1 VSHIVSEELK
11 QTHKELAKVWA
22 ADPTKFVRTI
32 LGADPDPWQTEVMN
46 AVSQQKRGISI
57 RSGHGVGKTSCL
69 SWLALWWLAVH
80 HNAKVIVTAPTSAQ
94 LHDALLP
101 EAKSWLKQSDPEF
114 RDMYIIR
121 ADRIEFESDPER
133 NFISARTSRAEKPDA
148 LQGVHAEHVL
158 LIADEASG
166 VPEQVYEAAGGSMSA
181 HHATMVLAGNPVRS
195 SGYFYDTFHKLKERW
210 ATFHVSCEDTPRVSH
225 EYIEECRLRYGEESN
240 TYRVRVLG
248 EFPRGDD
255 DTVIPQELIVA
266 AINRDVEPT
275 SFGPTV
281 WGVDVARFGADSS
294 ALCKRKGNAITEPV
308 RLWRGLDTMQ
318 LTGAIKA
325 EYDSCLEKPAEIFVD
340 AIGLG
345 AGVADRLRELELPA
359 YAINVSESPAM
370 GQHYLNLRAELWY
383 KAKNWLE
390 GRDVRLPSDDRLKAE
405 LATVRYNYTS
415 SGRVKIESK
424 SDLKKRGVAS
434 PDSADAFVL
443 TFASDAGTVMGRS
456 GRHMGRIKRAIA
468 GIV

>member
-1 VSHIVSEELK
+1 MDFYPHI
-11 QTHKELAKVWA
+11 AKFRK
-22 ADPTKFVRTI
+22 DPTLFVDTM
-32 LGADPDPWQTEVMN
+32 LGASPDEWQSEVMA
-46 AVSQQKRGISI
+46 AVAEQKRGISI

-69 SWLALWWLAVH
+69 SWLALWWIAVH
-80 HNAKVIVTAPTSAQ
+80 YNAKVVITAPTSAQ

-101 EAKSWLKQSDPEF
+101 EAKSWLQQAPEGF
-114 RDMYIIR
+114 REMFTVR
-121 ADRIEFESDPER
+121 ADRIELLADPQR

-158 LIADEASG
+158 LICDEASG

-195 SGYFYDTFHKLKERW
+195 TGYFYDTFHKLAERW
-210 ATFHVSCEDTPRVSH
+210 KTFHVSCEDTPRVSN

-248 EFPRGDD
+248 KFPRGDD

-266 AINRDVEPT
+266 AISRDVEPT
-275 SFGPTV
+275 KFGPTV

-294 ALCKRKGNAITEPV
+294 ALCKRKGNAITEPI
-308 RLWRGLDTMQ
+308 RLWRNLDTMQ

-325 EYDSCLEKPAEIFVD
+325 EYDSAMEKPAEIFVD

-345 AGVADRLRELELPA
+345 AGVADRLRELELPS

-370 GQHYLNLRAELWY
+370 GNHYLNLRAELWY

-390 GRDVRLPSDDRLKAE
+390 GRDVRLPGDDRLKAE
-405 LATVRYNYTS
+405 LATVRYNFTS
-415 SGRVKIESK
+415 SGRIKIESK
-424 SDLKKRGVAS
+424 ADLKKRGIAS

-456 GRHMGRIKRAIA
+456 GRHMGKIKRSLV

>member
-1 VSHIVSEELK
+1 MDFYLPI
-11 QTHKELAKVWA
+11 AKYRK
-22 ADPTKFVRTI
+22 DPTLFVNTM
-32 LGADPDPWQTEVMN
+32 LGAQPDKWQSEVMA
-46 AVSQQKRGISI
+46 AVAKQNRGVSI

-69 SWLALWWLAVH
+69 SWLALWWVTVH
-80 HNAKVIVTAPTSAQ
+80 YHAKVVITAPTSAQ

-101 EAKSWLKQSDPEF
+101 EAKSWLKQAPEGF
-114 RDMYIIR
+114 REMFIVR
-121 ADRIEFESDPER
+121 ADRIELAEDPQR
-133 NFISARTSRAEKPDA
+133 NFISARTSRAEQPDA

-195 SGYFYDTFHKLKERW
+195 SGYFYDTFHKLADRW
-210 ATFHVSCEDTPRVSH
+210 NTFHVSCETTDRVSE
-225 EYIEECRLRYGEESN
+225 EYVEECKLRYGEESN

-255 DTVIPQELIVA
+255 DTVIPQELISS
-266 AINRDVEPT
+266 AIDRDVVPT
-275 SFGPTV
+275 MFGSTI

-308 RLWRGLDTMQ
+308 QLWRNLDTMQ

-325 EYDSCLEKPAEIFVD
+325 EYDSCTEKPAEIFVD

-345 AGVADRLRELELPA
+345 AGVADRLREMGLPA

-370 GQHYLNLRAELWY
+370 GNHYLNLRAELWY
-383 KAKNWLE
+383 KAKTWLE
-390 GRDVRLPSDDRLKAE
+390 GRDVRLPNDERLKSE
-405 LATVRYNYTS
+405 LVTVRYTYTS
-415 SGRVKIESK
+415 NGRVKIESK
-424 SDLKKRGVAS
+424 AELKKRGVQS

-443 TFASDAGTVMGRS
+443 TFASDAGTAIGGRS
-456 GRHMGRIKRAIA
+456 GRRMGKIKRDIA

>member
-1 VSHIVSEELK
+1 VDFSPHI
-11 QTHKELAKVWA
+11 AKWRR
-22 ADPTKFVRTI
+22 DPTLFVRSM
-32 LGADPDPWQTEVMN
+32 LNAKPDEWQSEVMN
-46 AVSQQKRGISI
+46 AVANQDRGVSI

-69 SWLALWWLAVH
+69 SWLAIWWIAVH
-80 HNAKVIVTAPTSAQ
+80 YNAKVVITAPTSAQ

-101 EAKSWLKQSDPEF
+101 EAKSWLKQAPEGF
-114 RDMYIIR
+114 QENFIVR
-121 ADRIEFESDPER
+121 ADRIENSMDPQR
-133 NFISARTSRAEKPDA
+133 NFISARTSRSEKPDA

-195 SGYFYDTFHKLKERW
+195 SGYFYDTFHKLAERW
-210 ATFHVSCEDTPRVSH
+210 TTFHVSCETTARVSD
-225 EYIEECRLRYGEESN
+225 EYIEECKLRYGEESN

-294 ALCKRKGNAITEPV
+294 ALCKRKGNAITESI
-308 RLWRGLDTMQ
+308 RLWRNLDTMQ

-325 EYDSCLEKPAEIFVD
+325 EYDSCLEKPVEIFVD

-345 AGVADRLRELELPA
+345 AGVADRLREMGLPA

-370 GQHYLNLRAELWY
+370 GHHYLNLRAELWY

-390 GRDVRLPSDDRLKAE
+390 GRDVRLPGDDRLKAE

-424 SDLKKRGVAS
+424 ADLKKRGIAS

-456 GRHMGRIKRAIA
+456 GRHMGRITRAIA

>member
-1 VSHIVSEELK
+1 MDFATSIK
-11 QTHKELAKVWA
+11 RFRK
-22 ADPTKFVRTI
+22 DPKLFVQTI
-32 LGADPDPWQTEVMN
+32 LNAEPDEWQSKVMQ
-46 AVSQQKRGISI
+46 AVANGDRGVSI

-69 SWLALWWLAVH
+69 SWLALWWIAVH
-80 HNAKVIVTAPTSAQ
+80 YNAKVVITAPTSAQ

-101 EAKSWLKQSDPEF
+101 EAKSWLKQAPEGF
-114 RDMYIIR
+114 REMFNVR
-121 ADRIEFESDPER
+121 ADRIELLADPER

-181 HHATMVLAGNPVRS
+181 HHASMVLAGNPVRS
-195 SGYFYDTFHKLKERW
+195 SGYFYDTFHKLEERW
-210 ATFHVSCEDTPRVSH
+210 ATFHVSCEDTPRVSP

-275 SFGPTV
+275 SFGPTI

-294 ALCKRKGNAITEPV
+294 ALCKRKGNAITEPI
-308 RLWRGLDTMQ
+308 RLWRNLDTMQ

-325 EYDSCLEKPAEIFVD
+325 EYDSCLEKPSEIFVD

-345 AGVADRLRELELPA
+345 AGVADRLREMELPA

-370 GQHYLNLRAELWY
+370 GKHYLNLRAELWY
-383 KAKNWLE
+383 KAKHWLE
-390 GRDVRLPSDDRLKAE
+390 GRDVRLPTDDRLKAE

-443 TFASDAGTVMGRS
+443 TFASDAGTAIGGRS
-456 GRHMGRIKRAIA
+456 NRRTGKLTRAIA

>member
-1 VSHIVSEELK
+1 VDFYPHI
-11 QTHKELAKVWA
+11 AKFRK
-22 ADPTKFVRTI
+22 DPTLFVDTM
-32 LGADPDPWQTEVMN
+32 LGASPDEWQSEVMA
-46 AVSQQKRGISI
+46 AVAEQKRGISI

-69 SWLALWWLAVH
+69 SWLALWWIAVH
-80 HNAKVIVTAPTSAQ
+80 YNAKVVITAPTSAQ

-101 EAKSWLKQSDPEF
+101 EAKSWLQQAPEGF
-114 RDMYIIR
+114 REMFTVR
-121 ADRIEFESDPER
+121 ADRIELLADPQR

-158 LIADEASG
+158 LICDEASG

-195 SGYFYDTFHKLKERW
+195 TGYFYDTFHKLAERW
-210 ATFHVSCEDTPRVSH
+210 KTFHVSCEDTPRVSN

-248 EFPRGDD
+248 KFPRGDD

-266 AINRDVEPT
+266 AISRDVEPT
-275 SFGPTV
+275 KFGPTV

-294 ALCKRKGNAITEPV
+294 ALCKRKGNAITEPI
-308 RLWRGLDTMQ
+308 RLWRNLDTMQ

-325 EYDSCLEKPAEIFVD
+325 EYDSAMEKPAEIFVD

-345 AGVADRLRELELPA
+345 AGVADRLRELELPS

-370 GQHYLNLRAELWY
+370 GNHYLNLRAELWY

-390 GRDVRLPSDDRLKAE
+390 GRDVRLPGDDRLKAE
-405 LATVRYNYTS
+405 LATVRYNFTS
-415 SGRVKIESK
+415 SGRIKIESK
-424 SDLKKRGVAS
+424 ADLKKRGIAS

-456 GRHMGRIKRAIA
+456 GRHMGKIKRSLV

>member
-1 VSHIVSEELK
+1 MDFSPHI
-11 QTHKELAKVWA
+11 AKWRR
-22 ADPTKFVRTI
+22 DPTLFVRTV
-32 LGADPDPWQTEVMN
+32 LNAKPDEWQTEVMN
-46 AVSQQKRGISI
+46 AVADQNRGVSI

-69 SWLALWWLAVH
+69 SWLAIWWIAVH
-80 HNAKVIVTAPTSAQ
+80 YNAKVVITAPTSAQ

-101 EAKSWLKQSDPEF
+101 EAKSWLKQAPEGF
-114 RDMYIIR
+114 QENFIVR
-121 ADRIEFESDPER
+121 ADRIENSVDPQR

-195 SGYFYDTFHKLKERW
+195 SGYFYDTFHKLAERW
-210 ATFHVSCEDTPRVSH
+210 TVFHVSCEDTPRVSP

-248 EFPRGDD
+248 KFPRGDD

-275 SFGPTV
+275 SFGPTI

-294 ALCKRKGNAITEPV
+294 ALCKRKGNAITEPI
-308 RLWRGLDTMQ
+308 RLWRNLDTMQ

-325 EYDSCLEKPAEIFVD
+325 EYDSCTEKPAEIFVD

-370 GQHYLNLRAELWY
+370 GNHYLNLRAELWY

-390 GRDVRLPSDDRLKAE
+390 GRDVRLPGDDRLKAE

-424 SDLKKRGVAS
+424 ADLKKRGIAS

-456 GRHMGRIKRAIA
+456 GRHMGRIKRALV